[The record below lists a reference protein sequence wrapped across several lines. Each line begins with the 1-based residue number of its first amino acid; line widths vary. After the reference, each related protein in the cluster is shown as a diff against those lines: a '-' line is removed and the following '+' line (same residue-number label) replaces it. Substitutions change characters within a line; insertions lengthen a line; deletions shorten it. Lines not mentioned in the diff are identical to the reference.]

1 MVSLDMR
8 DVVTTEKENLE
19 RYLKHQKKPFN
30 GKEQKFIVSLMNF
43 MYASSYCERTS
54 DMREEF
60 YAAQQYKNQAK
71 VIYEQVAGKPME

>member
-1 MVSLDMR
+1 MSSVDMR
-8 DVVTTEKENLE
+8 EVVVTEKENIE
-19 RYLKHQKKPFN
+19 RYLKHQKKPFDD
-30 GKEQKFIVSLMNF
+30 KEKKFIISLMNF

-60 YAAQQYKNQAK
+60 FAAQQFKNQAK